1 MDMIRRQYTLPSIL
15 LAACT
20 LLVTSS
26 GCEQKPATPVPPVA
40 LRATPEQSFEQIVK
54 IVTDGLEMPG
64 AGSMFVTQRDGTSS
78 RFQVH
83 NSVAS
88 QLTPPANANESYR
101 GTITVTS
108 RSVYSLRQTKE
119 EEDDEEATSEQS
131 GFGLEEEID
140 ESGSGFQVMDDELI
154 TGGKNDDKAGG
165 QEIERV
171 QRHTDEEVRKYDFAY
186 ENDRWVIKSKV
197 DPKAEGQ
204 AAIVGAITRALEL
217 QP

>member
-1 MDMIRRQYTLPSIL
+1 MDMIRRQYALPSIL

-20 LLVTSS
+20 LLAASV
-26 GCEQKPATPVPPVA
+26 GCEQQPATPVPPVA
-40 LRATPEQSFEQIVK
+40 IRATPEQSFEQIVK

-64 AGSMFVTQRDGTSS
+64 AGSMFVTQKDGTSS

-83 NSVAS
+83 NSVTS
-88 QLTPPANANESYR
+88 QLTPPANSSESYR

-119 EEDDEEATSEQS
+119 EEDEEEAPAAQ
-131 GFGLEEEID
+131 GDFGMADEID
-140 ESGSGFQVMDDELI
+140 ESGPGFQVMDEELI
-154 TGGKNDDKAGG
+154 SSGKNDDEASG

-171 QRHTDEEVRKYDFAY
+171 QRHLDEEVRKYDFAY

-204 AAIVGAITRALEL
+204 AAIASAIKRALQL

>member
-1 MDMIRRQYTLPSIL
+1 MDMIRRQYTIPSIL
-15 LAACT
+15 LAVCA
-20 LLVTSS
+20 LLVL

-40 LRATPEQSFEQIVK
+40 VRATPEQSFEQIVQV
-54 IVTDGLEMPG
+54 VTDGLEMPG
-64 AGSMFVTQRDGTSS
+64 AGSMFVTQKDGTSS

-83 NSVAS
+83 NSVTS
-88 QLTPPANANESYR
+88 QLTPPANANENYR
-101 GTITVTS
+101 GTIIVTS

-119 EEDDEEATSEQS
+119 EKDEEEAPAEQS
-131 GFGLEEEID
+131 GFGMEEEID
-140 ESGSGFQVMDDELI
+140 ESGSGFQVMDQELI
-154 TGGKNDDKAGG
+154 SGSQSDDKTNA

-171 QRHTDEEVRKYDFAY
+171 QRHTDEEVRKFEFAY

-204 AAIVGAITRALEL
+204 AAIVGAITRALQL